1 VDFIICSGDFQSLRV
16 KEDLDALECP
26 PKYKEM
32 GQFEKYFNRELI
44 APILTI
50 FVGGNHEASNLLRD
64 IYYGGWVAEN
74 IYYLGS
80 SGVV

>member
-1 VDFIICSGDFQSLRV
+1 MRDGKDM
-16 KEDLDALECP
+16 EALECP
-26 PKYKEM
+26 QKYKEM
-32 GQFEKYFNRELI
+32 GQFERYFKREKR

-64 IYYGGWVAEN
+64 LYYGGWVAEN
-74 IYYLGS
+74 IYYLGA